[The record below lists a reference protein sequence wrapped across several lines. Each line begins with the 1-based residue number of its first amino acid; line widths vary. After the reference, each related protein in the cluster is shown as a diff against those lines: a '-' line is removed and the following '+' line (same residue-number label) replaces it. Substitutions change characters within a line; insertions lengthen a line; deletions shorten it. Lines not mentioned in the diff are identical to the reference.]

1 MATPPSPGPFEHN
14 ILRRPVPGGVA
25 GGNALLGNQSTLG
38 MVVFD
43 TSGWPYLIH
52 NAHANTNWNPSALGA
67 PVSQPRASI
76 PGGTPEEVVAQIV
89 STSPAPTTVDSDGV
103 WVGISDLTLSRFL
116 RREDA
121 SPEILGLGTP
131 SGRWRDPTTL
141 NVGERV
147 WKSGRRTGV
156 TTGTIRALNQTVD
169 SVEDPF
175 VRYRDRPLR
184 YTGAITLQNDL
195 EQWLFYSGDSGAVY
209 FDRNMDLVGVSL
221 GAGIL
226 TGEDRTNPD
235 NVINTMQPTT
245 WLQKFLL
252 PSGYEFPQLVVVPP
266 DDVPPVDTAPSQ
278 LTAGVLIAAV
288 IGVLVLLGNVK
299 GES

>member
-1 MATPPSPGPFEHN
+1 MAIPPSPGPFEHN
-14 ILRRPVPGGVA
+14 ILRRPVPGGVV
-25 GGNALLGNQSTLG
+25 GGNALLGNTSTLG
-38 MVVFD
+38 MVILD

-67 PVSQPRASI
+67 PVSQPGATV

-89 STSPAPTTVDSDGV
+89 STSPAPTTVDSDGMA
-103 WVGISDLTLSRFL
+103 VGISDLTLSRFL
-116 RREDA
+116 RPQDA

-131 SGRWRDPTTL
+131 SGRWRDASTL

-175 VRYRDRPLR
+175 VRYKGLPLR
-184 YTGAITLQNDL
+184 FTGAITLHNDPG
-195 EQWLFYSGDSGAVY
+195 QWLFYAGDSGAVY
-209 FDRNMDLVGVSL
+209 FDGNMDLVGVSL

-226 TGEDRTNPD
+226 TGDRDPTNPD
-235 NVINTMQPTT
+235 NVINAMQPTT
-245 WLQKFLL
+245 WLQKFL
-252 PSGYEFPQLVVVPP
+252 SASSYEFPQNGPRPPSLLGLGLLVGGGIV
-266 DDVPPVDTAPSQ
+266 
-278 LTAGVLIAAV
+278 LTA
-288 IGVLVLLGNVK
+288 LGIWLSTRK
-299 GES
+299 K